1 MPRPSFR
8 GDPYAVLG
16 VSVDAS
22 ATAIKARWRRL
33 AREHHPDL
41 VGGDSDA
48 SVQATRRMARIN
60 AAYELL
66 SEPQRREAWD
76 RDHGRVSR
84 GAASRGYA
92 SRSTGFDESAAGG
105 AAGRREGAEP
115 GGPPRPRPTR
125 PVTGRVDASGV
136 LRPRNA
142 VTTPPGLHRT
152 LPGHP
157 PRGRTFSEREPLRAS
172 QPCGPVTRRRGA
184 RPAARPSLADAMA
197 MPLEFGRFRGHTLG
211 EVADFEPT
219 YIDWIATTV
228 SRDRDLVV
236 AARVVRDELDRL
248 GVVRRR
254 RTPHPGFGLRRE
266 GVA

>member
-16 VSVDAS
+16 VAADAS
-22 ATAIKARWRRL
+22 GATIKARWRRL

-41 VGGDSDA
+41 VGGDAEA

-66 SEPQRREAWD
+66 SEPERRDDWD
-76 RDHGRVSR
+76 RAHGIAFRR
-84 GAASRGYA
+84 GQDASAAASGGRAG
-92 SRSTGFDESAAGG
+92 SADAP
-105 AAGRREGAEP
+105 A
-115 GGPPRPRPTR
+115 GPPRPRPTR
-125 PVTGRVDASGV
+125 PITGRVDATSV
-136 LRPRNA
+136 FRPRNA
-142 VTTPPGLHRT
+142 VTTPPGLRTT

-157 PRGRTFSEREPLRAS
+157 PRVRRHVEREPLRAS
-172 QPCGPVTRRRGA
+172 QPCGPVTRRAGS
-184 RPAARPSLADAMA
+184 RPAARPSLDEALAL
-197 MPLEFGRFRGHTLG
+197 PLEFGRFRGHTLG
-211 EVADFEPT
+211 EVAAFEPT
-219 YIDWIATTV
+219 YIDWIASTV

-248 GVVRRR
+248 GIVRRR
-254 RTPHPGFGLRRE
+254 REPHPGFGVRRE

>member
-22 ATAIKARWRRL
+22 ATTIKARWRRL

-41 VGGDSDA
+41 VGGGSEA
-48 SVQATRRMARIN
+48 AVQATRRMARIN

-76 RDHGRVSR
+76 RDHGRAFR
-84 GAASRGYA
+84 GTCSGGYA
-92 SRSTGFDESAAGG
+92 SRGRGSDGSADDADSAAAG
-105 AAGRREGAEP
+105 ASAP

-125 PVTGRVDASGV
+125 PVTGRVDATGV

-172 QPCGPVTRRRGA
+172 QPCGPVTRRRGT
-184 RPAARPSLADAMA
+184 RPAARPSVADAMA
-197 MPLEFGRFRGHTLG
+197 TPLEFGRFRGHTLG

-254 RTPHPGFGLRRE
+254 RTQHPGFGVRRE

>member
-1 MPRPSFR
+1 MPRSSFR

-16 VSVDAS
+16 VSADAS
-22 ATAIKARWRRL
+22 ATTIKARWRRL

-48 SVQATRRMARIN
+48 AVQATRRMARIN

-66 SEPQRREAWD
+66 SEPERRESWD
-76 RDHGRVSR
+76 RDHGR
-84 GAASRGYA
+84 ASRGTA
-92 SRSTGFDESAAGG
+92 PRRQGSDGSREAPGAGSG
-105 AAGRREGAEP
+105 AGAP
-115 GGPPRPRPTR
+115 GPSGPPRPRPTR

-142 VTTPPGLHRT
+142 VTTPPGLRRT

-157 PRGRTFSEREPLRAS
+157 PRGRSFSEREPLRAS

-184 RPAARPSLADAMA
+184 RPAARPSLLDAMA

-236 AARVVRDELDRL
+236 AARVVRDELNRL
-248 GVVRRR
+248 GIVRRR
-254 RTPHPGFGLRRE
+254 RAPHPGFGLRRE